1 MKKIINIVFYVFVF
15 IFAFFIINLA
25 INHFMASLGE
35 RNVDKSNYKF
45 AELENGKIFYKEY
58 GEGNPFILLHG
69 FLGSSK
75 DLEKAARELS
85 KNYKVIVP
93 DIPSFG
99 LSSEYSLEK
108 NSKEKMSEAL
118 IEFLNY
124 FDYEDYNLLGHSMGG
139 EVALHITLKD
149 EKVNKLFLVDSQ
161 GYEANN
167 FYPDFLK
174 EHPGISSFFIRTFF
188 QNYFFQRFLA
198 RTGINNMA
206 NFDDSEF
213 LKSYYFNYNIPSMV
227 IHELNVDDD
236 AGILKNRIKNIEN
249 KTYIIWG
256 DKDEVVPISNAEKF
270 SEDIDNSEYF
280 IISESGHNPFL
291 ENFEETIKIIKE
303 KARD

>member
-1 MKKIINIVFYVFVF
+1 MKKFTNIIFYLFVS
-15 IFAFFIINLA
+15 IFAFFLINLA
-25 INHFMASLGE
+25 ISHFMASLGE
-35 RNVDKSNYKF
+35 RNVDNSNYKF
-45 AELENGKIFYKEY
+45 AETENGKIYYKEY
-58 GEGNPFILLHG
+58 GEGKPFILLHG

-75 DLEKAARELS
+75 DLGKAAKELS
-85 KNYKVIVP
+85 EDYKVIVP

-99 LSSEYSLEK
+99 LSAEYALEK
-108 NSKEKMSEAL
+108 NSKEQMAEAI

-124 FDYEDYNLLGHSMGG
+124 FDYDEYNLLGHSMGG
-139 EVALHITLKD
+139 EVALHIALKY
-149 EKVNKLFLVDSQ
+149 EKVDKLFLVDSQ
-161 GYEANN
+161 GYEAND

-174 EHPGISSFFIRTFF
+174 EHPGISAFFIRTFF
-188 QNYFFQRFLA
+188 QNYFFQRFLS
-198 RTGINNMA
+198 RTSINNME

-227 IHELNVDDD
+227 IHNLNVDDD
-236 AGILKNRIKNIEN
+236 AGILADEIKNIKN

-256 DKDEVVPISNAEKF
+256 DKDEIVPVSNLEKF
-270 SEDIDNSEYF
+270 SEDIKNSEYF